1 MHQSTRHIRD
11 TEALHIDA
19 GEPNGEAAGP
29 NLWPP
34 ATRAVT
40 RIGRACVIE
49 GLTDFGPDD
58 LRLVRDRFP
67 QQHVTLDGDVITVWP
82 ALLPHT

>member
-1 MHQSTRHIRD
+1 MNRITRYIRNK
-11 TEALHIDA
+11 EALNTGTSEPAEKSA
-19 GEPNGEAAGP
+19 G
-29 NLWPP
+29 LDRWPP

-58 LRLVRDRFP
+58 LHMVRDRFP
-67 QQHVTLDGDVITVWP
+67 HQHVTLDGDVITVWP
-82 ALLPHT
+82 APLPHP

>member
-1 MHQSTRHIRD
+1 MNIGT
-11 TEALHIDA
+11 
-19 GEPNGEAAGP
+19 GEAVGP
-29 NLWPP
+29 DRWPP

-67 QQHVTLDGDVITVWP
+67 HQHVTLDGDVITVWP

>member
-1 MHQSTRHIRD
+1 MHRSTRHIRD
-11 TEALHIDA
+11 NEALGA
-19 GEPNGEAAGP
+19 GSGEPAREPAGP
-29 NLWPP
+29 DRWPP

-49 GLTDFGPDD
+49 GLADFGLDD

-67 QQHVTLDGDVITVWP
+67 HQHVTLDGDVITVWP
-82 ALLPHT
+82 APLPHP

>member
-1 MHQSTRHIRD
+1 MNRSTRYIRNN
-11 TEALHIDA
+11 EASRA
-19 GEPNGEAAGP
+19 GTGEAAGP
-29 NLWPP
+29 DRWPP

-67 QQHVTLDGDVITVWP
+67 HQHVTLDGDVITVWP
-82 ALLPHT
+82 APLPHP

>member
-1 MHQSTRHIRD
+1 MRHSRRHVRNN
-11 TEALHIDA
+11 EALGTET
-19 GEPNGEAAGP
+19 GEAAGEAAGP
-29 NLWPP
+29 DRWPP

-49 GLTDFGPDD
+49 GLADFGPDD

-67 QQHVTLDGDVITVWP
+67 HQHVTLDGDVITVWP
-82 ALLPHT
+82 APLPHP

>member
-1 MHQSTRHIRD
+1 MNIG
-11 TEALHIDA
+11 A
-19 GEPNGEAAGP
+19 GEAAGP
-29 NLWPP
+29 ELWPP

-67 QQHVTLDGDVITVWP
+67 HQHVTLDGDVITVWP
-82 ALLPHT
+82 ALLPHP